1 MVETI
6 IEDVYAR
13 KIYDSRGGPTIEVE
27 VVTVDGFG
35 RASAP
40 AGASTGTHEV
50 VPFPKGGID
59 EALRLVNEV
68 VAEKLIGM
76 DSTDQVAVDDL
87 LHEIDG
93 TDNFSRLG
101 GAAALAIS
109 VAVAKAAAS
118 SLGLPLFQ
126 YVGGVFATEMPFPL
140 GNVVGGGRHAGER
153 APNVQEFLIIPVGAK
168 SYEEAVELCIKV
180 HREVGKMIS
189 KLDKSFA
196 GGKGDEGAWAANI
209 SDEEAFQ
216 VLSEACHSTSHEVGR
231 KIVLGADFAASS
243 MWVPEEGSYYLRRE
257 GRKRT
262 REEQINYVIE
272 AAERY
277 DLRYIEDPLHE
288 EDFEGYSL
296 LTKAIGHR
304 VLVCGDDLFTTNAA
318 RIKKGL
324 ELRAANAIII
334 KPNQVGTLTDAYR
347 ALRVARAGGLMPVM
361 SHRSGETEDAFISHL
376 AVGLRCP
383 LIKAGVMG
391 GERIAKHN
399 ELIRI
404 EEMLENV
411 KCMAELPPPTDS
423 LRWTAWLYN
432 RRSC

>member
-1 MVETI
+1 LAETI

-13 KIYDSRGGPTIEVE
+13 KIYDSRGRPTIEVE
-27 VVTVDGFG
+27 VVTADGFG

-40 AGASTGTHEV
+40 AGASTGAHEV
-50 VPFPKGGID
+50 VPFPRGGID
-59 EALRLVNEV
+59 EAVKLVNEV

-76 DSTDQVAVDDL
+76 DSTDQVAIDDL
-87 LHEIDG
+87 LHEVDG
-93 TDNFSRLG
+93 TEDFSRLG

-109 VAVAKAAAS
+109 IAAAKAAAS

-126 YVGGVFATEMPFPL
+126 YVGGVFATEIPFPL
-140 GNVVGGGRHAGER
+140 GNVIGGGRHAGER
-153 APNVQEFLIIPVGAK
+153 APNIQEFLVIPVGAR
-168 SYEEAVELCIKV
+168 SYGEAIELCFEV
-180 HREVGKMIS
+180 HREVGKIIG

-216 VLSEACHSTSHEVGR
+216 TLSEACHNVSNELKCKV
-231 KIVLGADFAASS
+231 VLGVDFAASS
-243 MWVPEEGSYYLRRE
+243 MWMPEEKAYFLKRE
-257 GRKRT
+257 GRRRT

-272 AAERY
+272 VIEKY

-288 EDFEGYSL
+288 EDFEGFSL
-296 LTKAIGHR
+296 LMKVVGHKA
-304 VLVCGDDLFTTNAA
+304 LVCGDDLFTTNVA

-324 ELRAANAIII
+324 ELKAANAIII
-334 KPNQVGTLTDAYR
+334 KPNQVGTLTDVYK
-347 ALRVARAGGLMPVM
+347 ALRVARASGLVPVM

-376 AVGLRCP
+376 AIGFRCP
-383 LIKAGVMG
+383 VIKTGVLS
-391 GERIAKHN
+391 GERVLKHN

-411 KCMAELPPPTDS
+411 KSMAELPPQLT
-423 LRWTAWLYN
+423 R
-432 RRSC
+432 

>member
-1 MVETI
+1 LAETI

-13 KIYDSRGGPTIEVE
+13 KIYDSRGRPTIEVE

-40 AGASTGTHEV
+40 AGASTGIHEV
-50 VPFPKGGID
+50 MPFPKGGVD
-59 EALRLVNEV
+59 EALKLVNEV

-87 LHEIDG
+87 LHQIDG
-93 TDNFSRLG
+93 TNNFSKLG
-101 GAAALAIS
+101 GATALAIS

-126 YVGGVFATEMPFPL
+126 YVGGVFSAEMPFPL
-140 GNVVGGGRHAGER
+140 GNVIGGGKHAGER

-168 SYEEAVELCIKV
+168 SYGEAIELCLKV
-180 HREVGKMIS
+180 HREVGKIIG

-196 GGKGDEGAWAANI
+196 GGRGDEGAWAANI

-216 VLSEACHSTSHEVGR
+216 ALSEACHNVSDEVGR
-231 KIVLGADFAASS
+231 KIVSGVDFAASS
-243 MWVPEEGSYYLRRE
+243 MWMPEEGSYFLRRE
-257 GRKRT
+257 GRRRT
-262 REEQINYVIE
+262 QEEQINYVVE
-272 AAERY
+272 VVENY
-277 DLRYIEDPLHE
+277 DLRYVEDPLHE
-288 EDFEGYSL
+288 EGFEGFSL
-296 LTKAIGHR
+296 LMKAIGHKA
-304 VLVCGDDLFTTNAA
+304 LVCGDDLFTTNVA
-318 RIKKGL
+318 RIKRGL
-324 ELRAANAIII
+324 ELKAANAIII
-334 KPNQVGTLTDAYR
+334 KPNQVGTLTDTYR
-347 ALRVARAGGLMPVM
+347 ALRVARSGGLVPVI

-383 LIKAGVMG
+383 IIKAGILG
-391 GERIAKHN
+391 GERMVKHN

-411 KCMAELPPPTDS
+411 KCMAELPPQLT
-423 LRWTAWLYN
+423 R
-432 RRSC
+432 

>member
-1 MVETI
+1 MAETI

-13 KIYDSRGGPTIEVE
+13 KIYDSRGRPTIEVE

-40 AGASTGTHEV
+40 AGASTGIHEV
-50 VPFPKGGID
+50 MPFPKGGVD
-59 EALRLVNEV
+59 EALKLVNEV

-87 LHEIDG
+87 LHQIDG
-93 TDNFSRLG
+93 TNNFSKLG
-101 GAAALAIS
+101 GATALAIS

-126 YVGGVFATEMPFPL
+126 YVGGVFSAEMPFPL
-140 GNVVGGGRHAGER
+140 GNVIGGGKHAGER

-168 SYEEAVELCIKV
+168 SYGEAIELCFKV
-180 HREVGKMIS
+180 HREVGKIIG

-196 GGKGDEGAWAANI
+196 GGRGDEGAWAANI

-216 VLSEACHSTSHEVGR
+216 ALSEACRNVSDEVGR
-231 KIVLGADFAASS
+231 KIVSGVDFAASS
-243 MWVPEEGSYYLRRE
+243 MWMPEEGSYFLRRE
-257 GRKRT
+257 GRRRT
-262 REEQINYVIE
+262 QEEQINYVVE
-272 AAERY
+272 VVENY
-277 DLRYIEDPLHE
+277 DLRYVEDPLHE
-288 EDFEGYSL
+288 EGFEGFSL
-296 LTKAIGHR
+296 LMKAIGHR
-304 VLVCGDDLFTTNAA
+304 ALVCGDDLFTTNVA
-318 RIKKGL
+318 RIKRGL
-324 ELRAANAIII
+324 ELKAANAIII
-334 KPNQVGTLTDAYR
+334 KPNQVGTLTDTYR
-347 ALRVARAGGLMPVM
+347 ALRVARSGGLVPVI

-383 LIKAGVMG
+383 IIKAGILG
-391 GERIAKHN
+391 GERMVKHN

-411 KCMAELPPPTDS
+411 KCMAELPPQLT
-423 LRWTAWLYN
+423 R
-432 RRSC
+432 

>member
-1 MVETI
+1 LAETI

-13 KIYDSRGGPTIEVE
+13 KIYDSRGRPTIEVE

-40 AGASTGTHEV
+40 AGASTGIHEV
-50 VPFPKGGID
+50 MPFPKGGVD
-59 EALRLVNEV
+59 EALKLVNEV

-87 LHEIDG
+87 LHQIDG
-93 TDNFSRLG
+93 TNNFSKLG
-101 GAAALAIS
+101 GATALAIS

-126 YVGGVFATEMPFPL
+126 YVGGVFSAEMPFPL
-140 GNVVGGGRHAGER
+140 GNVIGGGKHAGER

-168 SYEEAVELCIKV
+168 SYGEAIELCFKV
-180 HREVGKMIS
+180 HREVGKIIG

-196 GGKGDEGAWAANI
+196 GGRGDEGAWAANI

-216 VLSEACHSTSHEVGR
+216 ALSEACRNVSDEVGR
-231 KIVLGADFAASS
+231 KIVSGVDFAASS
-243 MWVPEEGSYYLRRE
+243 MWMPEEGSYFLRRE
-257 GRKRT
+257 GRRRT
-262 REEQINYVIE
+262 QEEQINYVVE
-272 AAERY
+272 VVENY
-277 DLRYIEDPLHE
+277 DLRYVEDPLHE
-288 EDFEGYSL
+288 EGFEGFSL
-296 LTKAIGHR
+296 LMKAIGHR
-304 VLVCGDDLFTTNAA
+304 ALVCGDDLFTTNVA
-318 RIKKGL
+318 RIKRGL
-324 ELRAANAIII
+324 ELKAANAIII
-334 KPNQVGTLTDAYR
+334 KPNQVGTLTDTYR
-347 ALRVARAGGLMPVM
+347 ALRVARSGGLVPVI

-383 LIKAGVMG
+383 IIKAGILG
-391 GERIAKHN
+391 GERMVKHN

-411 KCMAELPPPTDS
+411 KCMAELPPQLT
-423 LRWTAWLYN
+423 R
-432 RRSC
+432 